1 MAYSNIPVGVL
12 FAMQES
18 YTPFEM
24 ELFTGIQENPPAS
37 ELITL
42 YNKCIKK
49 RDIQAI
55 NILNEQY
62 DIDIIFE
69 GSDAEQDLPDVTPE
83 YVTAVFTDVLQTIV
97 KVVPDYTYRPSKKAI
112 RREALHSQYNS
123 RKEEAANRMQAITKF
138 AGLLCVIRNIEAAKL
153 HNDPHYGKYLHPADD
168 GKYVFSAKEF
178 LIDQSYSLLK
188 RTFILNRAKHNNEMG
203 HFRSTKNWPAYSFV
217 VGIMGLSEYQDI
229 VINIL
234 ESKKRH
240 PAPKELMAGIYSGTI
255 SIK

>member
-1 MAYSNIPVGVL
+1 MAYSDIPIGVL
-12 FAMQES
+12 FSLQQS
-18 YTPFEM
+18 YTPFEIDM
-24 ELFTGIQENPPAS
+24 FTGAQEDPCYAD
-37 ELITL
+37 LINL
-42 YNKCIKK
+42 YNKCVKN

-55 NILNEQY
+55 NILNDRY

-83 YVTAVFTDVLQTIV
+83 YVAAMFANVLQTIV
-97 KVVPDYTYRPSKKAI
+97 KVVPDYTYHPSKKAI

-138 AGLLCVIRNIEAAKL
+138 AGLLCVIRKIEAAKL

-188 RTFILNRAKHNNEMG
+188 RTFISNRAKHNNEMG